1 MTFKVLQVIPSLAS
15 VRGGPTEVAINLTKV
30 LRKRGI
36 NVEIVTTND
45 DGAEVL
51 EVPLQKLVTYR
62 GVPVRFFP
70 RFDVE
75 LGRDRGFL
83 FSPSLTQWL
92 WENVR
97 HYDILDNHYLFSYSS
112 SCAAA
117 IARRFNVPYTV
128 RTMGQLSPWALAQS
142 QRKKQVY
149 AKLLER
155 KNLNHAAAIH
165 CTSLGEVADVRKFGI
180 DSSTITLPLG
190 VNLPETIPNA
200 KKKLC
205 YEYNLNPDWPV
216 LLFLSRLHYKKRLEL
231 LLQALHQMPGERNF
245 YLLIAGTGET
255 AYINQIKKQIQD
267 LDLEG
272 NCRFIGF
279 ITGETKDLVL
289 QGSDLFV
296 LPSYAENFAIAVAEA
311 LAAGTPVVITPGIQ
325 IAPEIAQADAGLV
338 VEGTTEAFVEAIA
351 QLLQSPELRSQYG
364 KNGRN
369 LVQKRFVWDA
379 IAKRLIPLY
388 QTIIDDRP
396 LPPEAT
402 TLLKSP

>member
-15 VRGGPTEVAINLTKV
+15 VRGGPTEVVINLTKA
-30 LRKRGI
+30 LRKQGI
-36 NVEIVTTND
+36 TVEIVTTND
-45 DGAEVL
+45 NGSELL
-51 EVPLQKLVTYR
+51 EVPLQKLTTYR
-62 GVPVRFFP
+62 GVPVRFFS

-97 HYDILDNHYLFSYSS
+97 NYDILDNHYLFSYSS
-112 SCAAA
+112 SCAGA
-117 IARRFNVPYTV
+117 IARWFNVPYTV

-142 QRKKQVY
+142 QRKKQLY
-149 AKLLER
+149 GTLLER
-155 KNLNHAAAIH
+155 KNLNKAAAIH
-165 CTSLGEVADVRKFGI
+165 CTSLGEVQDVRKFGI
-180 DSSTITLPLG
+180 HTSTITLPLG
-190 VNLPETIPNA
+190 VNLPEIIPHA

-205 YEYNLNPDWPV
+205 YEYNLNPELPI

-231 LLQALHQMPGERNF
+231 LLQALHQMKADRDF

-255 AYINQIKKQIQD
+255 AYINQIKQQIQD
-267 LDLEG
+267 LNLES

-289 QGSDLFV
+289 QGSDVFV
-296 LPSYAENFAIAVAEA
+296 LPSYAENFALAVAEA
-311 LAAGTPVVITPGIQ
+311 LAAGTPVAVTPEIQ
-325 IAPEIAQADAGLV
+325 IAPEIVQADAGLV
-338 VEGTTEAFVEAIA
+338 VEGTTQAFGEAIA
-351 QLLQSPELRSQYG
+351 QLLESPELRSQYG
-364 KNGRN
+364 QNGRK
-369 LVQKRFVWDA
+369 LVQERFVWDA

-402 TLLKSP
+402 TLLKLP